1 MTDPPQGPC
10 CLGHEGRAVG
20 DQRCLMS
27 GLEVVRRLALGD
39 FPWQRCQFQLQQNLG
54 KYVAR
59 KYMRKEVAEDI
70 RTILNAPE
78 RGQQRPILRDKARF
92 LSGRKINAHS

>member
-1 MTDPPQGPC
+1 
-10 CLGHEGRAVG
+10 
-20 DQRCLMS
+20 MS

-78 RGQQRPILRDKARF
+78 RGTAETYLARRSSLPERTEDQR
-92 LSGRKINAHS
+92 S